1 MIRDFIAVAVI
12 VLALAAILILC
23 SGCAAAPTQS
33 VPIAPTVAP
42 TATAA
47 PTISTGDFADLK
59 VRVQQLQ
66 ETVTNIRTSI
76 KTSYALDAERAKLAA
91 QKQRDARL
99 GDAADKAMWLGFVL
113 LALALPAPFG
123 ERIKGLLV
131 ILAVSLLA
139 GSQAVPMLW
148 PF

>member
-1 MIRDFIAVAVI
+1 MIRDLAALAVL

-23 SGCAAAPTQS
+23 AGCAAAPTQS
-33 VPIAPTVAP
+33 VPVTP

-47 PTISTGDFADLK
+47 PSLSAGDGAKIMQKLD
-59 VRVQQLQ
+59 QLQ
-66 ETVTNIRTSI
+66 ITMTKVT
-76 KTSYALDAERAKLAA
+76 TSYALDAERAKLQA

-99 GDAADKAMWLGFVL
+99 ADAADKAMWLGFVL

-123 ERIKGLLV
+123 EKMKALLV

-139 GSQAVPMLW
+139 GSQAVPMFW